1 MNHII
6 NSSYLLKQ
14 ARKEGFAIPAFNI
27 HNLETIQVVLNVAKE
42 LDSPVIL
49 AGTPGTYAYAGIE
62 QVLSIIESLARD
74 NQQQVVV
81 HLDHHHDYADI
92 ESKVKSGVRSAM
104 IDGSALPLHENIAIT
119 RKVTELCHYY
129 NCSVEAE
136 IGQLVG
142 QEDDLIITQVVDPYT
157 NPEDAQQLVEQTNID
172 SLAIAI
178 GTAHGLY
185 KNKPVLDFSRLK
197 KIAQKIDIPLVL
209 HGASGLSD
217 SDVQQCIDLGI
228 CKVNIAT
235 DLKIAFAT
243 ALKNFFLD
251 KPESTDPREYNLIAK
266 EAMAEIVRSKI
277 AMCRSSGKNYK

>member
-6 NSSYLLKQ
+6 NSSYLLQ
-14 ARKEGFAIPAFNI
+14 RARKEGFAIPAFNI
-27 HNLETIQVVLNVAKE
+27 HNLETIQVVMNVAKE

-49 AGTPGTYAYAGIE
+49 AGTPGTYSYAGVE
-62 QVLSIIESLARD
+62 QVLSIIESLARE
-74 NQQQVVV
+74 NHQQVVV

-104 IDGSALPLHENIAIT
+104 IDGSALPLSENIAIT
-119 RKVTELCHYY
+119 RQVTQMCHYY

-142 QEDDLIITQVVDPYT
+142 QEDDLVVSQVADPYT
-157 NPEDAQQLVEQTNID
+157 NPDDARRLVEQTNID

-178 GTAHGLY
+178 GTAHGVY
-185 KNKPVLDFSRLK
+185 KNTPKLDFSRLE
-197 KIAQKIDIPLVL
+197 IISQLIDIPLVL

-217 SDVQQCIDLGI
+217 SDVQKCISLGI

-235 DLKIAFAT
+235 DLKLAFAT
-243 ALKNFFLD
+243 ALKNFFLE
-251 KPESTDPREYNLIAK
+251 KPDSSDPREYNLMAK
-266 EAMAEIVRSKI
+266 EAMAAIVRSKI
-277 AMCRSSGKNYK
+277 AICGSSGKNL